1 MRAVHMM
8 CLLASALLSS
18 CAAMMNSDAASKIDS
33 LRTLLLAQHSLHPLR
48 GKAVQVGQRLPAAS
62 MTFTRRAKKQAEE
75 ANEPRGKT
83 LKRQRNAAKTEAKGV
98 VVPTR
103 TLGRPWT
110 AAKTEEEVAPA
121 QSPLMRII
129 NAAEGGGESLD
140 SITSYEVSDEVQ
152 TTATDLGLLLMRLG
166 VAAVMIHH
174 GQEKLLDA
182 DAFTKYTMDV
192 YFKFLPGNHLY
203 WTYLIGLIQWLAPGG
218 LIFGVGSRIAA
229 GSLTAV
235 MLGAFLQGIIAAGG
249 FEGFPFFEL
258 GGLGSKMPFMVPSY
272 HNYGFETPLLYITIF
287 LLLTVSGPGKFSLAE
302 RFGFNDDNT
311 LLGKL
316 KQ

>member
-1 MRAVHMM
+1 MIY
-8 CLLASALLSS
+8 LLASALLCL
-18 CAAMMNSDAASKIDS
+18 CAARRKISDAELQLES
-33 LRTLLLAQHSLHPLR
+33 LKTALFAQHPQHLR
-48 GKAVQVGQRLPAAS
+48 KGDAVHVGHRPRLPAAKMVFS
-62 MTFTRRAKKQAEE
+62 RRAEKQEE
-75 ANEPRGKT
+75 VTNEPRWKAQKRARSMEKT
-83 LKRQRNAAKTEAKGV
+83 KSKGV

-103 TLGRPWT
+103 TLGRPWA
-110 AAKTEEEVAPA
+110 AAKTEEEAAPA

-140 SITSYEVSDEVQ
+140 SITSYEVSDGVQ
-152 TTATDLGLLLMRLG
+152 DTATDLGLLIMRLG

-174 GQEKLLDA
+174 GQEKILDA
-182 DAFTKYTMDV
+182 GAFTKYTMDV
-192 YFKFLPGNHLY
+192 YFNFLPGNHLY
-203 WTYLIGLIQWLAPGG
+203 WTYLIGLIQWLAPFG
-218 LIFGVGSRIAA
+218 LILGAGSRLAA
-229 GSLTAV
+229 ASLTAV

-287 LLLTVSGPGKFSLAE
+287 ALLTVSGPGKFSVAE
-302 RFGFNDDNT
+302 RFGWNDDNS

>member
-1 MRAVHMM
+1 MVF
-8 CLLASALLSS
+8 S
-18 CAAMMNSDAASKIDS
+18 
-33 LRTLLLAQHSLHPLR
+33 
-48 GKAVQVGQRLPAAS
+48 
-62 MTFTRRAKKQAEE
+62 RRAEKQAEE
-75 ANEPRGKT
+75 ANEPRWKT
-83 LKRQRNAAKTEAKGV
+83 LQRKRNAAKTAAKGV
-98 VVPTR
+98 VVPRR

-110 AAKTEEEVAPA
+110 EAKKQEESAPA
-121 QSPLMRII
+121 ESPLMQII
-129 NAAEGGGESLD
+129 NFAEGGGESLD
-140 SITSYEVSDEVQ
+140 SISNYEVSEEVQ
-152 TTATDLGLLLMRLG
+152 STATDLGLLLMRLG

-174 GQEKLLDA
+174 GQEKILDA

-192 YFKFLPGNHLY
+192 YFKFLPGSHLY

-218 LIFGVGSRIAA
+218 LIFGVGSRLAA

-235 MLGAFLQGIIAAGG
+235 MVGAFLQGIIAAGG

-302 RFGFNDDNT
+302 RFGFNDDST
-311 LLGKL
+311 LVGKL